1 MQLKRSLLFLVLSVA
16 LGLGAV
22 YAQRHYAAKSAQ
34 RQITELASVVIARS
48 DIAVGEALDPR
59 QLDSIGWP
67 QAHLPV
73 GTVPDAQALAGR
85 ILKRPV
91 VAGEPI
97 LESALLPAGT
107 VGGLAAVIEPDHR
120 AVSVKVDQV
129 IGVAGF
135 VKPGARVDVL
145 TTLRKVGG
153 NDDHARSRV
162 ILQNVPVLA
171 VDQKMQTASDGKP
184 EVVNVVTLSVDPDQ
198 SQRLVLGAH
207 EGKLQLAL
215 RNPADAEIL
224 QLRSVT
230 AADVLGIQRSA
241 AAKQATGGGTSV
253 QILKGTSVTS
263 KVF

>member
-1 MQLKRSLLFLVLSVA
+1 MQVKRSLLFLALSAA
-16 LGLGAV
+16 LGI
-22 YAQRHYAAKSAQ
+22 AAL
-34 RQITELASVVIARS
+34 TPVVIALS
-48 DIAVGEALDPR
+48 DLPVGEALDPR
-59 QLDSIGWP
+59 QLDSIAWP
-67 QAHLPV
+67 EAHLPA
-73 GTVPDAQALAGR
+73 GTVSSTGALEGR

-107 VGGLAAVIEPDHR
+107 VGGLTSVIEPSHR

-129 IGVAGF
+129 VGVAGF

-145 TTLRKVGG
+145 TTLRKVNGS
-153 NDDHARSRV
+153 DDHARSRV

-184 EVVNVVTLSVDPDQ
+184 ELVNVVTLSVDPDQ

-215 RNPADAEIL
+215 RNPSDSEIL

-230 AADVLGIQRSA
+230 AADVLGIQRAA
-241 AAKQATGGGTSV
+241 AAKPATGGGTSV
-253 QILKGTSVTS
+253 QILKGTAVTS

>member
-1 MQLKRSLLFLVLSVA
+1 MQIKRSLLLLTLSAA

-22 YAQRHYAAKSAQ
+22 YAQRHYSAKNAENQ
-34 RQITELASVVIARS
+34 ATALASVVIARS
-48 DIAVGEALDPR
+48 DIAVGEALDAR

-67 QAHLPV
+67 QAHLPA
-73 GTVPDAQALAGR
+73 GTISNAEALAGR
-85 ILKRPV
+85 ILSRPV

-107 VGGLAAVIEPDHR
+107 IGGLAAVIEPDHR

-145 TTLRKVGG
+145 TTLRRTGG
-153 NDDHARSRV
+153 RDDSARSRV

-171 VDQKMQTASDGKP
+171 VDQKMQTAGDGKP

-215 RNPADAEIL
+215 RNPSDAEVL
-224 QLRSVT
+224 ELRSVT
-230 AADVLGIQRSA
+230 AADVLGLQRKA
-241 AAKQATGGGTSV
+241 ARKQASGGGTSV
-253 QILKGTSVTS
+253 QILKGTAVTS